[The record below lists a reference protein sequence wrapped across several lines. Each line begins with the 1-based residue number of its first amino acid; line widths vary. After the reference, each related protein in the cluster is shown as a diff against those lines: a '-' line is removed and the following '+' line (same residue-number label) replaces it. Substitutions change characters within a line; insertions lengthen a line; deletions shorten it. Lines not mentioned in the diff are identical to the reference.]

1 MSSRSSVSRKSL
13 GHWRGTTADGDRKYD
28 RGASAINRHYRAGRG
43 SPADVTEFDTLV
55 RPSQQRTQRDVPRVS
70 IVLPSYNHDRFV
82 ASALDSILAQTYQD
96 FEIIIT
102 DDGSTDRSIDVLR
115 TYERADSRI
124 KLLLNRF
131 NYETHSLNKCVH
143 QARGEYIAV
152 AHSDDEF
159 APSKLEQQVNFLDK
173 HPEVAAVFTA
183 ARIVNQLGQ
192 ELPNYTLFDNTNRSR
207 HEWLRHF
214 FLKGNCLC
222 HPSVLIRRSVHDS
235 VGLYNPLLGA
245 LDDLDM
251 WVRVCL
257 HHDIHVLPETLVNFR
272 ILDWS
277 GNASGDK
284 PENFRRGQYETI
296 KILDHF
302 QRPKGLAQLHLIF
315 REAADQIL
323 HSSHAEKRYFLA
335 MMALNAGH
343 LAHRFWG
350 IDLLYRLL
358 SNRETRSQLEFS
370 LSNAPEGDFI
380 RMNGNL
386 NPFTVQHRP
395 AVQVFWPVTG
405 AHSELNSRSA
415 YYAPEEWREVRIP
428 VPAWD
433 TATPLRVDPCDFP
446 CVVKISELR
455 ILSRTDGRC
464 LWRACLKDRERTVML
479 SGTAVWLSDEHNI
492 SILSTGADPQI
503 YLNTIPRLPEV
514 PLELQLWIKAE
525 RDLESVS
532 REMASRRDAA
542 QAEVVT
548 LREALAQAVRAEQ
561 ERAVTAEVAQ
571 AEVVTL
577 REALAQAVRAEQ
589 ERAVTAEVAQAEAVT
604 LSETLAKAEREAE
617 QRAAAVAA
625 LQADVVALQGTLTA
639 AREVGKAAIA
649 ALRIDTVV
657 PAKPDGSR
665 GWRQLAMRFL
675 LPERVKIGGH
685 GLVQHS
691 DRVAKNRMAASL
703 AGGLLW
709 RRKPSVI
716 SPACLVDGCGRHT
729 GDLGA

>member
-1 MSSRSSVSRKSL
+1 MPEPMDVINS
-13 GHWRGTTADGDRKYD
+13 YD
-28 RGASAINRHYRAGRG
+28 TPMREYPRPQWWEKFRAGSGAGGEPIDDGR
-43 SPADVTEFDTLV
+43 SATVAPSPLDQDERVPADLSAFETPV
-55 RPSQQRTQRDVPRVS
+55 RPSRQRTQPHVPRVS
-70 IVLPSYNHDRFV
+70 VVLPSYNHERFV
-82 ASALDSILAQTYQD
+82 ARALDSILAQTYQD

-115 TYERADSRI
+115 TYERKDMRI
-124 KLLLNRF
+124 KLFLNRF
-131 NYETHSLNKCVH
+131 NYETHTLNKCVQ
-143 QARGEYIAV
+143 QARGDYIAV

-183 ARIVNQLGQ
+183 ARIVNELGQ
-192 ELPNYTLFDNTNRSR
+192 ELPNYPLFDNTNRSR

-257 HHDIHVLPETLVNFR
+257 HHDIHVLPESLVNFR

-302 QRPKGLAQLHLIF
+302 QHAEVLAQLHLIF

-323 HSSHAEKRYFLA
+323 HKSDAEKRYVLS
-335 MMALNAGH
+335 MMALKTGH

-350 IDLLYRLL
+350 IDSFYKLL
-358 SNRETRSQLEFS
+358 SNPETRSKLEFLLGS
-370 LSNAPEGDFI
+370 APEGDFI

-386 NPFTVQHRP
+386 NPFTVEQRP
-395 AVQVFWPVTG
+395 AVQVFWPVAG

-433 TATPLRVDPCDFP
+433 TVTPLRVDPCDFA

-464 LWRACLKDRERTVML
+464 LWRASLKDREGTVML

-492 SILSTGADPQI
+492 SIFSTGADPQI

-514 PLELQLWIKAE
+514 PLELQLWIKTE
-525 RDLESVS
+525 RGLKSVS
-532 REMASRRDAA
+532 QGMASQREAA

-548 LREALAQAVRAEQ
+548 LREALAQAERAGQ
-561 ERAVTAEVAQ
+561 ERAVAAEVAQ

-577 REALAQAVRAEQ
+577 REALAQAERAGQ
-589 ERAVTAEVAQAEAVT
+589 ERAVAAEVAQAEVVT
-604 LSETLAKAEREAE
+604 LREALAQAEREAE

-625 LQADVVALQGTLTA
+625 LQDDVMALHGTLTA
-639 AREVGKAAIA
+639 AREVGKAAFA
-649 ALRIDTVV
+649 AFLIDKAV
-657 PAKPDGSR
+657 PTEPNGSR
-665 GWRQLAMRFL
+665 GWWQVAVRFL
-675 LPERVKIGGH
+675 GTR
-685 GLVQHS
+685 
-691 DRVAKNRMAASL
+691 
-703 AGGLLW
+703 
-709 RRKPSVI
+709 
-716 SPACLVDGCGRHT
+716 T
-729 GDLGA
+729 GF